1 MYVQGWR
8 LVALCVAGVLAAY
21 GQQSTGT
28 IAGSVSDQQGALI
41 PGATVE
47 VRNTATNAVFTA
59 STNES
64 GDYVAPALPVGEY
77 EISAQAEGFKRAVR
91 SGVTLQVNQVA
102 QIGFTLEIGAV
113 AEVVEVVGEAPL
125 VSASDATLGEVIER
139 KRVADLPLNGRNAL
153 ALTLLNAGVVSNA
166 GPTNSGFGDR
176 GIQLSSISINGSPN
190 SMNAQMLDGT
200 NNTLSYVG
208 EVGVP
213 PAVDAVEEF
222 KVQSGTM
229 SAEFG
234 FTAGGTVNLV
244 TRSGTNQI
252 HGTAYEFLRNNA
264 FDARNTFASERLPL
278 RYNQFGISVGGPLIK
293 NRTFGFFNWEE
304 YRLRRSNPRIS
315 SVPIAPFRQG
325 DFSQLR
331 TASGAFIPVYDP
343 ATTRDNP
350 NGSGLIRDAFANN
363 QVPQSRFDPITPQIV
378 NFWPLPNRTPLNEF
392 TFNQNYQDVSSSATD
407 WSQWNT
413 KVDHRFS
420 DRNSMFVRYTQSRH
434 QPFSNS
440 IFTDPTVGQN
450 RFDDQTNRNA
460 VVSDTHTFS
469 PTVINN
475 LRVGIMRQSFVFT
488 AINFGQDWPRKLG
501 LPEIVPSDQ
510 MPNIN
515 FGFGAIGGGAAGTR
529 TSLNWDIQNMTTV
542 IKGPHT
548 LKIGANYRIL
558 YGGNKQGSALSGNFA
573 FSGLTANPQSPG
585 GTGSTMAQF
594 LLGDVSSAT
603 IDRILGNSWHGDAWS
618 FFLQDDWK
626 ASRRLT
632 FNLGI
637 RYDFQQKPYERNNG
651 HINFD
656 PTCTLP
662 NGLQGCTVFAGRDG
676 QPRSFLD
683 EDYNDFGPRF
693 GFAYDLTGKGKTVLR
708 GGYGVFYPSIFWRNF
723 LGDIT
728 LFSNTSTQYLTST
741 PGLAAFQF
749 KDGFPFE
756 PAESPGAS
764 AGSDARLG
772 QSVSLTESDKTT
784 PITQQWN
791 FGIQHQIKDW
801 MFEATYAGNKGNH
814 FIGAGYN
821 LNQLDPALRLQLG
834 QSLNDRV
841 PNPYAGMVPGG
852 LGAATITRERSL
864 MAFPYY
870 NAVNIRNPR
879 LGNYISH
886 QVQLTVK
893 KRLASGL
900 LLHAAFTGGK
910 RISDSL
916 ANPVNFGPV
925 EQVNENG
932 FQNGLYNRAI
942 ERSVD
947 PADVSRRL
955 VISGVYELPFGQGRR
970 FDPNNTALRKIVGG
984 WQVNVI
990 GVMQNGVPITVRGA
1004 SNFQANRPNSTGVSA
1019 KLPRGERT
1027 IEQWFDTRQFVN
1039 PPDFTFGNVGRVLP
1053 DVRHP
1058 GAVNWDLSMIKD
1070 TRIGERFNVQFRAEA
1085 FNFLNQTN
1093 YRLANDGFSA
1103 GPDGFNASGSF
1114 GTINAARDARVIQLG
1129 LKLIF

>member
-1 MYVQGWR
+1 MQKGVR
-8 LVALCVAGVLAAY
+8 LTALFLLAASSVLA
-21 GQQSTGT
+21 QQGTGT
-28 IAGSVSDQQGALI
+28 VSGSVLDPSGAAI
-41 PGATVE
+41 PGAEVE
-47 VRNTATNAVFTA
+47 VINVDTNATFRTT
-59 STNES
+59 TNES
-64 GDYVAPALPVGEY
+64 GYYTAPGQSVGQY
-77 EISAQAEGFKRAVR
+77 QITAESPGFKRTER
-91 SGVTLQVNQVA
+91 SGVTLQVNQNAVVN
-102 QIGFTLEIGAV
+102 ITLEIGDTV
-113 AEVVEVVGEAPL
+113 ETVEVTGEAAL
-125 VSASDATLGEVIER
+125 VDTAGATLGEVIER
-139 KRVADLPLNGRNAL
+139 RRVSDLPLNGRNAL

-190 SMNAQMLDGT
+190 SMNAQMLDGN

-229 SAEFG
+229 SAEYG

-244 TRSGTNQI
+244 TRSGTNEI
-252 HGTAYEFLRNNA
+252 HGTVYEFLRNEKL
-264 FDARNTFASERLPL
+264 DARNTFAAERLPL
-278 RYNQFGISVGGPLIK
+278 RYNQFGASVGGPIIK

-325 DFSQLR
+325 DFSELR
-331 TASGAFIPVYDP
+331 TASGAAIPVFDP
-343 ATTRDNP
+343 ATTRANP
-350 NGSGLIRDAFANN
+350 NGGGLVRDPFANN
-363 QVPQSRFDPITPQIV
+363 LVPQSRWDPITPRIV
-378 NFWPLPNRTPLNEF
+378 DFWPTPNRTPVNQF
-392 TFNQNYQDVSSSATD
+392 TFAQNYQDVSTSNTD

-434 QPFSNS
+434 QPFSNA
-440 IFTDPTVGQN
+440 IFTDPTVGSN

-475 LRVGIMRQSFVFT
+475 LRVGIMRQAFEFT
-488 AINFGQDWPRKLG
+488 AINFGQDWPRQLG
-501 LPEIVPSDQ
+501 LPSIVPPEQ
-510 MPNIN
+510 MPLIN

-529 TSLNWDIQNMTTV
+529 TSLNWDVQNTTTV
-542 IKGPHT
+542 IKGSHT
-548 LKIGANYRIL
+548 LKIGANYRNL
-558 YGGNKQGSALSGNFA
+558 YGGNLQGSALSGNYNFG
-573 FSGLTANPQSPG
+573 GLTANPQSPG

-594 LLGDVSSAT
+594 LLGDVTSAS
-603 IDRILGNSWHGDAWS
+603 IDRILGNSWHGVAWS
-618 FFLQDDWK
+618 FFLQDDYRV
-626 ASRRLT
+626 ASRLT
-632 FNLGI
+632 LNLGL
-637 RYDFQQKPYERNNG
+637 RYDYQQKPYERNNG

-656 PTCTLP
+656 PSCRLP

-676 QPRSFLD
+676 QPRSFFD

-693 GFAYDLTGKGKTVLR
+693 GFAYDVTGKGKTVVR
-708 GGYGVFYPSIFWRNF
+708 GGYGVFYPSIFWRDF

-728 LFSNTSTQYLTST
+728 LFSNTSTQYVTST
-741 PGLAAFQF
+741 PGQAAFRFSQ
-749 KDGFPFE
+749 GFPFA
-756 PAESPGAS
+756 PAESPGAA
-764 AGSDARLG
+764 AGPAARLG
-772 QSVSLTESDKTT
+772 QNVSLTESDKVT
-784 PITQQWN
+784 PLTQQWN
-791 FGIQHQIKDW
+791 FGVQHQVKDW
-801 MFEATYAGNKGNH
+801 MFEATYAGNKGNN
-814 FIGAGYN
+814 FLASGYN

-841 PNPYAGMVPGG
+841 PNPNAGLVPGG
-852 LGAATITRERSL
+852 LGAATVTRERSL
-864 MAFPYY
+864 LAFPHY
-870 NAVNIRNPR
+870 NNVNIRSPR

-886 QVQLTVK
+886 QLQMTVR
-893 KRLASGL
+893 KRLTSGL

-932 FQNGLYNRAI
+932 FQNGLYDRAA

-955 VISGVYELPFGQGRR
+955 VISGVYELPFGKGRR
-970 FDPNNTALRKIVGG
+970 FETSNAVVSKIVSG
-984 WQVNVI
+984 WQLNVI
-990 GVMQNGVPITVRGA
+990 GVMQNGVPLTIRGA
-1004 SNFQANRPNSTGVSA
+1004 DNFQANRPNSTGVSA
-1019 KLPRGERT
+1019 NLPRGERSR
-1027 IEQWFDTRQFVN
+1027 ERWFDTTQFIN
-1039 PPDFTFGNVGRVLP
+1039 PPDFTFGNVGRALP

-1058 GAVNWDLSMIKD
+1058 GAVNWDMSLIKD
-1070 TRIGERFNVQFRAEA
+1070 TRIGERFNLQFRAEA
-1085 FNFLNQTN
+1085 FNVFNQTN
-1093 YRLANDGFSA
+1093 LSLVNDSFSA
-1103 GPDGFNASGSF
+1103 GPDGRNASGSF
-1114 GTINAARDARVIQLG
+1114 GTANSARDARVGQLG

>member
-1 MYVQGWR
+1 MQRGAR
-8 LVALCVAGVLAAY
+8 LVAFFLLAAATVFA
-21 GQQSTGT
+21 QQGTGT
-28 IAGSVSDQQGALI
+28 FSGSVLDPSGAAI
-41 PGATVE
+41 PGADVE
-47 VRNTATNAVFTA
+47 VRNVGTNATFSTT
-59 STNES
+59 TNES
-64 GDYVAPALPVGEY
+64 GNYTAPGLPVGQY
-77 EISAQAEGFKRAVR
+77 MLSAESPGFKRTER
-91 SGVTLQVNQVA
+91 SGVTLQVNQNA
-102 QIGFTLEIGAV
+102 QINITLQIGETV
-113 AEVVEVVGEAPL
+113 ETVEVTGEAPL
-125 VSASDATLGEVIER
+125 VDAAGATLGEVIER
-139 KRVADLPLNGRNAL
+139 RRVSDLPLNGRNAL
-153 ALTLLNAGVVSNA
+153 ALTMLNAGVVSNA

-229 SAEFG
+229 SAEYG

-244 TRSGTNQI
+244 TRSGTNEI
-252 HGTAYEFLRNNA
+252 HGTVYEFLRNDKL
-264 FDARNTFASERLPL
+264 DARNTFAAERLPL
-278 RYNQFGISVGGPLIK
+278 RYNQFGASVGGPIVK

-325 DFSQLR
+325 DFGELR
-331 TASGAFIPVYDP
+331 TSSGASIPIYDP

-350 NGSGLIRDAFANN
+350 NGGGLVRDPYPNN
-363 QVPQSRFDPITPQIV
+363 VVPQSLFDPVSSQIV
-378 NFWPLPNRTPLNEF
+378 DFWPLPNRTPVNQF
-392 TFNQNYQDVSSSATD
+392 TFAQNYQDVSNSNVD

-413 KVDHRFS
+413 KIDHRFS
-420 DRNSMFVRYTQSRH
+420 DRNAMFVRYTQSRH
-434 QPFSNS
+434 QPFSNA
-440 IFTDPTVGQN
+440 IFTDPTVGSN

-475 LRVGIMRQSFVFT
+475 LRVGIMRQAFDFT
-488 AINFGQDWPRKLG
+488 AVNFGQDWPRKLG
-501 LPEIVPSDQ
+501 LPEIVPADQ
-510 MPNIN
+510 MPLVN
-515 FGFGAIGGGAAGTR
+515 FGFGSIGGGAAGTR
-529 TSLNWDIQNMTTV
+529 TSLNWDIQNTLTV
-542 IKGPHT
+542 IKGSHS

-573 FSGLTANPQSPG
+573 FSGLTTNPQAPG
-585 GTGSTMAQF
+585 GTGSNMAQF
-594 LLGDVSSAT
+594 LTGDVSSAS
-603 IDRILGNSWHGDAWS
+603 INRILGNSWHGDAWS
-618 FFLQDDWK
+618 FFLQDDYR
-626 ASRRLT
+626 ATSRLT
-632 FNLGI
+632 LNFGV
-637 RYDFQQKPYERNNG
+637 RYDYQQKPYERNNG

-656 PTCTLP
+656 PSCTLP
-662 NGLQGCTVFAGRDG
+662 NGLQGCTVFAGVGG
-676 QPRSFLD
+676 QPRSFMD
-683 EDYNDFGPRF
+683 EDYNDFSPRF

-728 LFSNTSTQYLTST
+728 LFSNTTTQYVTGT

-749 KDGFPFE
+749 REGFPFAPE
-756 PAESPGAS
+756 QSPGAA
-764 AGSDARLG
+764 AGPAARLG
-772 QSVSLTESDKTT
+772 QSVSMTESDKTT
-784 PITQQWN
+784 PMTQQWN
-791 FGIQHQIKDW
+791 FGVQHQVGDW
-801 MFEATYAGNKGNH
+801 MFEGTYAGNKGNH
-814 FIGAGYN
+814 FIGSGYN

-841 PNPYAGMVPGG
+841 PNPNAGLVPGG

-864 MAFPYY
+864 MAFPHF

-886 QVQLTVK
+886 QLQLSLK
-893 KRLASGL
+893 KRLSRGL

-932 FQNGLYNRAI
+932 FQNGLYNRAA

-970 FDPNNTALRKIVGG
+970 YDPSNTALRKIVGG

-990 GVMQNGVPITVRGA
+990 GVMQNGVPLTVRGA

-1027 IEQWFDTRQFVN
+1027 RQRWFDTQQFVN

-1070 TRIGERFNVQFRAEA
+1070 TKIGERFNLQFRAEA
-1085 FNFLNQTN
+1085 FNVFNQTN
-1093 YRLANDGFSA
+1093 YRLVNDGFSA

-1114 GTINAARDARVIQLG
+1114 GTVNAARDARVGQLA